1 MHRIATVN
9 VIANTNTITATNTRT
24 NGAKDVSLFCYL
36 FLLLAFGTEMKNQI
50 WKSVKT
56 MKAMPPILT
65 ILWHSPP
72 PPDSHGLLWCRNRTD
87 QTPTIPISSLRQ
99 SIRLPVSHE
108 SVVYLKG
115 CAVRCYLPFE
125 ALDFRLFPIL
135 FSDADSGFGWPEV
148 FIFCKPKQTLAEIF
162 LILVFG
168 NTDPRGRRLNLH
180 SSSKRL
186 IGIPRTSRFPTAMEY
201 QFA

>member
-1 MHRIATVN
+1 MLFIFIVGIWNGNEKSNLEKRQDHESY
-9 VIANTNTITATNTRT
+9 ATNL
-24 NGAKDVSLFCYL
+24 NY
-36 FLLLAFGTEMKNQI
+36 
-50 WKSVKT
+50 
-56 MKAMPPILT
+56 PLT
-65 ILWHSPP
+65 LSPL

-115 CAVRCYLPFE
+115 CAVRCYLSFE

-168 NTDPRGRRLNLH
+168 NTDPRG
-180 SSSKRL
+180 
-186 IGIPRTSRFPTAMEY
+186 AEAE
-201 QFA
+201 FALLF